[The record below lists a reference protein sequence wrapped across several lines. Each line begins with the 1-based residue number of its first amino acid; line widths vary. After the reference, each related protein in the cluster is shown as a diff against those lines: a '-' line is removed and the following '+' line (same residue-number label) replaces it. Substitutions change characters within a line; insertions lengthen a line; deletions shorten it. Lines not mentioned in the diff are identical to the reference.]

1 MGPHAGRA
9 TGDRDSKMMSILAVS
24 PPETIGFFSS
34 HSSPET
40 KSETRH
46 PKTSAN
52 LGVSPETTSETK
64 PQIVSSSRLFS
75 LLEKAERDD
84 EARRGAEGSYL

>member
-1 MGPHAGRA
+1 MTP
-9 TGDRDSKMMSILAVS
+9 ILAVS
-24 PPETIGFFSS
+24 PPETIVSFSS
-34 HSSPET
+34 RPSRET
-40 KSETRH
+40 ASETRH
-46 PKTSAN
+46 PKTPAN

-84 EARRGAEGSYL
+84 EARRAAEGSYL